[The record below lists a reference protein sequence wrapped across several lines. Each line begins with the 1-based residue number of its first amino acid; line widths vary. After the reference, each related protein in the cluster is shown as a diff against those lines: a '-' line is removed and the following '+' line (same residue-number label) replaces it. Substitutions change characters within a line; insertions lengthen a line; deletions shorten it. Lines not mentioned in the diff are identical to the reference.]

1 MTAPPPRLVCRSRT
15 LDLSEPLVMGVLN
28 VTPDSFSDGGL
39 YADPASAVDH
49 ALAMIEAGAAIID
62 VGGESTR
69 PGAAP
74 TGSDEERRR
83 VVPVVERLAQAT
95 RVAISVDTSDPAV
108 MTAAVAAGAE
118 IINDVRALRREG
130 ALTAAARSGAA
141 ICLMH
146 MQGEPASMQQ
156 DPRYT
161 DVVAEV
167 SEFLR
172 ERIASCLA
180 AGIDLQR
187 LCIDPAS
194 ASARRMNIICGCSP
208 GSSRC
213 ARSDRRCWLACRGN
227 RWSVSLRDG
236 RFASA
241 ARAAARSRR
250 SQSSAARASSAR
262 TMWPR
267 RSMQSGSPRRCAV
280 CRESRE
286 R

>member
-1 MTAPPPRLVCRSRT
+1 MIAQPPRLVCRSRT

-28 VTPDSFSDGGL
+28 VTPDSFSHDGV

-49 ALAMIEAGAAIID
+49 ALAMIEAGAAIVD

-69 PGAAP
+69 PGAVP
-74 TGSDEERRR
+74 TASDEQRRR
-83 VVPVVERLAQAT
+83 VVPVIERLARDT

-118 IINDVRALRREG
+118 LINDVRALRREG

-167 SEFLR
+167 GEFLR

-180 AGIDLQR
+180 AGIDPQR
-187 LCIDPAS
+187 LCIDPGIGFGKTHEHNLRLLAELES
-194 ASARRMNIICGCSP
+194 LCGLGPPLLVGVSRKSVVGIITGRP
-208 GSSRC
+208 LRERVAGSSALAALAVERG
-213 ARSDRRCWLACRGN
+213 ARIIRAHDVAATVDAVRIATALRRG
-227 RWSVSLRDG
+227 G
-236 RFASA
+236 
-241 ARAAARSRR
+241 
-250 SQSSAARASSAR
+250 
-262 TMWPR
+262 
-267 RSMQSGSPRRCAV
+267 
-280 CRESRE
+280 E
-286 R
+286 

>member
-28 VTPDSFSDGGL
+28 VTSDSFSHDGV

-74 TGSDEERRR
+74 TGSDEERHRI
-83 VVPVVERLAQAT
+83 VPVVERLAQAT

-118 IINDVRALRREG
+118 IVNDVRALRREG

-146 MQGEPASMQQ
+146 MQGEPKSMQQ

-187 LCIDPAS
+187 LCIDPGIGFGKTHEHNLRLLAGLESLCALGPPLLVGVSRKSVVGIITGRPLRERS
-194 ASARRMNIICGCSP
+194 A
-208 GSSRC
+208 GSSALAALAVERG
-213 ARSDRRCWLACRGN
+213 ARIIRAHDVAATVDAVRIATALRRVQG
-227 RWSVSLRDG
+227 
-236 RFASA
+236 
-241 ARAAARSRR
+241 
-250 SQSSAARASSAR
+250 
-262 TMWPR
+262 
-267 RSMQSGSPRRCAV
+267 
-280 CRESRE
+280 E
-286 R
+286 

>member
-1 MTAPPPRLVCRSRT
+1 MIAQPPRLVCRSRT

-28 VTPDSFSDGGL
+28 VTPDSFSGDGL

-49 ALAMIEAGAAIID
+49 ALAMIEAGAVIVD

-69 PGAAP
+69 PGAVP
-74 TGSDEERRR
+74 TASDEQRRR
-83 VVPVVERLAQAT
+83 VVPVIERLACDT

-118 IINDVRALRREG
+118 LINDVRALRREG
-130 ALTAAARSGAA
+130 ALTAAARSGAG

-156 DPRYT
+156 EPRYT

-167 SEFLR
+167 GEFLR

-180 AGIDLQR
+180 AGIDPQR
-187 LCIDPAS
+187 LCIDPGIGFGKTHEHNLRLLAELES
-194 ASARRMNIICGCSP
+194 LCALGPPLLVGVSRKSVVGIITGRP
-208 GSSRC
+208 LRERVAGSSALAALAVERG
-213 ARSDRRCWLACRGN
+213 ARIIRAHDVAATVDAVRIATA
-227 RWSVSLRDG
+227 LR
-236 RFASA
+236 
-241 ARAAARSRR
+241 RAA
-250 SQSSAARASSAR
+250 
-262 TMWPR
+262 
-267 RSMQSGSPRRCAV
+267 G
-280 CRESRE
+280 SRE